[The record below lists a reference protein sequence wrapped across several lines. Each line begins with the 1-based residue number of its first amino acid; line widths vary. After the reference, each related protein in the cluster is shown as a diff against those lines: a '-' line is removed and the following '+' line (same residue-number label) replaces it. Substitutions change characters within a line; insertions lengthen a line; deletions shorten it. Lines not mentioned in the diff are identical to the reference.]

1 MTASNGATPA
11 SPFDPTGTYQCGATG
26 SSNWVGFKAIPGVS
40 PQVDRLPLEG
50 IVGWDATVNG
60 NLAQLLNEPTL
71 MGAYEGAAITVVA
84 KGVRYPVGAPY
95 LFGNGPD
102 SGTVATEGQFPLST
116 RLLTNGVASA
126 ANKVIHGD
134 ECKDF
139 PSNFLCAPSAIDGLS
154 LTDSS
159 QGGGGIFSHAWGH
172 NLQIANNRIFSNIGT
187 LSGGINIGQGE
198 SPDALL
204 ASNSGDPLAPTGGF
218 DQQPWTCLPGS
229 INNDGSDNA
238 NPENLANNT
247 QMPYCYNRYVN
258 VHHNAV
264 TTNTSIGDELFS
276 GTPAGAGGVSF
287 CTGADYYKF
296 NYNWV
301 CGNMSTGDGGGFSH
315 VGFIYDSDIEK
326 ARNRDRGDVTDPKVE
341 ERLGAISDKTMVGA
355 PRPIS
360 MMRLK
365 RVPATCDA
373 TTLHRSRC
381 QIRTSTRRP
390 SLIPRASR
398 SSDRVRSHPGVRP

>member
-1 MTASNGATPA
+1 M
-11 SPFDPTGTYQCGATG
+11 
-26 SSNWVGFKAIPGVS
+26 
-40 PQVDRLPLEG
+40 
-50 IVGWDATVNG
+50 
-60 NLAQLLNEPTL
+60 
-71 MGAYEGAAITVVA
+71 
-84 KGVRYPVGAPY
+84 
-95 LFGNGPD
+95 
-102 SGTVATEGQFPLST
+102 
-116 RLLTNGVASA
+116 TNGVASA
-126 ANKVIHGD
+126 ANKVTPGND
-134 ECKDF
+134 CTDF

-204 ASNSGDPLAPTGGF
+204 AGNSGDPLAPTGGF

-264 TTNTSIGDELFS
+264 TSNTSIGDELFS

-296 NYNWV
+296 NFNWV
-301 CGNMSTGDGGGFSH
+301 CGNMSTGDGGGLSH
-315 VGFIYDSDIEK
+315 VGFIYDGDIEH
-326 ARNRDRGDVTDPKVE
+326 NSILFNQSLNPTIPTNGGGIIIM
-341 ERLGAISDKTMVGA
+341 GAAPDGTGGGA
-355 PRPIS
+355 PGS
-360 MMRLK
+360 E
-365 RVPATCDA
+365 CGS
-373 TTLHRSRC
+373 TTDVDC
-381 QIRTSTRRP
+381 
-390 SLIPRASR
+390 A
-398 SSDRVRSHPGVRP
+398 PGLPDGTGPGR

>member
-1 MTASNGATPA
+1 MWKPVRLQGVGAASSIIDANTQPAGKMDPWRRQIVCLFGLQLDGTPMTAASGSTKA

-26 SSNWVGFKAIPGVS
+26 TTNWVGFKAIPGVS
-40 PQVDRLPLEG
+40 SQVDRLPLEG

-102 SGTVATEGQFPLST
+102 TGTVATEGQFPLST
-116 RLLTNGVASA
+116 RLLTNGVAPA
-126 ANKVIHGD
+126 ANKVTPGD
-134 ECKDF
+134 DCRDF

-172 NLQIANNRIFSNIGT
+172 NLQIANNRIYSNIGT

-204 ASNSGDPLAPTGGF
+204 AGSSGDPLAPAGGF
-218 DQQPWTCLPGS
+218 DQQPWTCLQGS

-238 NPENLANNT
+238 I
-247 QMPYCYNRYVN
+247 QK
-258 VHHNAV
+258 
-264 TTNTSIGDELFS
+264 TSPTIRKCVLL
-276 GTPAGAGGVSF
+276 
-287 CTGADYYKF
+287 
-296 NYNWV
+296 W
-301 CGNMSTGDGGGFSH
+301 SH
-315 VGFIYDSDIEK
+315 SK
-326 ARNRDRGDVTDPKVE
+326 
-341 ERLGAISDKTMVGA
+341 
-355 PRPIS
+355 PR
-360 MMRLK
+360 
-365 RVPATCDA
+365 C
-373 TTLHRSRC
+373 C
-381 QIRTSTRRP
+381 
-390 SLIPRASR
+390 
-398 SSDRVRSHPGVRP
+398 